1 MKVAATKRT
10 QRVAHAVRE
19 RKAAFRAALVL
30 ARMTAGEWAIANEI
44 TPTYL
49 SHFLA
54 GRHES
59 RRLDDKIAAFVAKY
73 PPRIQGAA

>member
-1 MKVAATKRT
+1 MKVAPAKRS
-10 QRVAHAVRE
+10 QRVPAAVRE
-19 RKAAFRAALVL
+19 RKASFRAALVL
-30 ARMTAGEWAIANEI
+30 ARMTAGEWAIANNI

-59 RRLDDKIAAFVAKY
+59 RRLDEKIRVFVAKY
-73 PPRIQGAA
+73 SRQVA

>member
-1 MKVAATKRT
+1 MKVAATKRL
-10 QRVAHAVRE
+10 QRVPVAVRE
-19 RKAAFRAALVL
+19 RKAGFRAALVL
-30 ARMTAGEWAIANEI
+30 ARMTAGEWAIANQI

-59 RRLDDKIAAFVAKY
+59 RRLDEKIAAFVAKHSQ
-73 PPRIQGAA
+73 RVA